1 MRDRLLAAVAARLEA
16 GDPEA
21 ILAEDTR
28 AELDQLLGFLAIP
41 GDLDVHVA
49 YLVGGSHVA
58 RGELLGA
65 EGEQDW
71 LIAAVLLLPVLLS
84 NADALPE
91 EVRLWLEPVREA
103 LVQAGD
109 TPAQAMGRAVTDV
122 VWLLLERLAR
132 RDETDRDG
140 LVAGLAELAV
150 SLLPAGHEARPAALC
165 AQGYALMRAEELAG
179 TDAPEDRVDQIVRV
193 FREAFDGISA
203 SDQHYARCALGLAT
217 VLVMKAERVGDRPL
231 MAEAA
236 RLFRTAADP
245 ESGGDPGL
253 IQSAEEAARRAEAW
267 ARPSGMLGQMWQALD
282 RLDELGRQFDDLRS
296 GLDQE
301 RATRGGAP
309 PELDRARAE
318 LDKAQMAIDKQRQ
331 QLREL
336 LTDAERRYR
345 QSGQVRR
352 PAPDEGG
359 FAEGLVAALQ
369 DQLGTDSR
377 LVDAVTTNPQF
388 FRDLGYL
395 ARSAFQSLDDLTREF
410 MLGPGSGGGP
420 SPMLT
425 LGTPAPP
432 SDRTDLDE
440 IIQLHERA
448 LRELP
453 PGTPGHSQVHVNHL
467 ALSTAQLTDPEA
479 RARELPERLPLLM
492 QAVAEALEQQF
503 TDKSH
508 VQGHAA
514 IGIAMSS
521 PFETMAEAN
530 EAITRSRQKL
540 AAMSPDD
547 PGRRSEQ
554 ISLANALFSRYVIT
568 NEDRTFHEAVDAAR
582 QTITA
587 EQPPDAA
594 LLHLWGMA
602 ALLRDPTDHLLAS
615 ERPSLDAAT
624 VSNPLVT
631 LKIADGDAEDA
642 LTSWEVGRAH
652 MLTSALITRH
662 ELDRL
667 HAAEPRLAGRFVA
680 LRGRLRAD
688 SRSGT
693 QPHEA
698 LTREWNVLLEQIRA
712 RPGFDRFLLPP
723 VVTFAELA
731 PAAAHGPVI
740 AINLDRSRCDALVL
754 RDGTAAV
761 VPLPRLRVDEL
772 VEQAD
777 AFRDAIGTLS
787 STESARLVRSMAG
800 RVVVDTLAWLWDV
813 LAEPVLEVAGPA
825 VHPGGGA
832 PWPRV
837 WWSPSGP
844 LNFLPLH
851 AAGRHDVPGASV
863 LDRVVSSHT
872 PTMRALLHSRA
883 RPVPAGERTALAVAM
898 PETPGHAALPA
909 TTREATAFAAGFTG
923 GGAAPE
929 VLVGPAATGEEVLAA
944 LPRAAFAH
952 FACHASSDPLNAEA
966 SHLLLHDGP
975 LAVTELSRL
984 PLDGAQLAYLS
995 ACATARG
1002 SAALAD
1008 EAVHLASAFQL
1019 AGYAQAIGTLWEV
1032 GDEVAARMAEQVHHE
1047 LARTTD
1053 DTTHRPA
1060 AAHALHAVTRRMRA
1074 ERLDA
1079 PWTWAAHVH
1088 SGA

>member
-28 AELDQLLGFLAIP
+28 ADLDQLLGFLAIP
-41 GDLDVHVA
+41 GDLDVQVA
-49 YLVGGSHVA
+49 YLVGVCHVA

-65 EGEQDW
+65 EGKQDW
-71 LIAAVLLLPVLLS
+71 LTAAILLLPVQLS
-84 NADALPE
+84 NPDALPE
-91 EVRLWLEPVREA
+91 QVRLWLEPVREA
-103 LVQAGD
+103 FVQAGD
-109 TPAQAMGRAVTDV
+109 TPAQVMGRAVTDV
-122 VWLLLERLAR
+122 VWLLVERLGR
-132 RDETDRDG
+132 RGENDRDG

-150 SLLPAGHEARPAALC
+150 SLLPAGHEARPAGLC
-165 AQGYALMRAEELAG
+165 AQGYALMSVEELA
-179 TDAPEDRVDQIVRV
+179 DAPEERVGQLVRV
-193 FREAFDGISA
+193 FREALDVLSA
-203 SDQHYARCALGLAT
+203 GDRHYARCALGLAA
-217 VLVMKAERVGDRPL
+217 VLFVKAERIGDRPL

-245 ESGGDPGL
+245 ESGGHPGL
-253 IQSAEEAARRAEAW
+253 IRSAEEGARHAEAW
-267 ARPSGMLGQMWQALD
+267 APGGMLGQLWQGLD
-282 RLDELGRQFDDLRS
+282 RLDEFGRYLDDVRS

-301 RATRGGAP
+301 RAKRGGAP
-309 PELDRARAE
+309 PELDRAVAE
-318 LDKAQMAIDKQRQ
+318 LDKAQMEITEQRQ
-331 QLREL
+331 QLRVL
-336 LTDAERRYR
+336 LTDLDRKYR
-345 QSGQVRR
+345 QPGQARR
-352 PAPDEGG
+352 STPDDDGG
-359 FAEGLVAALQ
+359 FVDGLVAALQ
-369 DQLGTDSR
+369 DRLGADSR
-377 LVDAVTTNPQF
+377 LADAVTTNPQF
-388 FRDLGYL
+388 LRDLGYL
-395 ARSAFQSLDDLTREF
+395 ARSAFQSLDDMMREF
-410 MLGPGSGGGP
+410 MLGRGSGSGL
-420 SPMLT
+420 SPLLT
-425 LGTPAPP
+425 LQTPTPP
-432 SDRTDLDE
+432 ADRSDLDE
-440 IIQLHERA
+440 IIELHERA

-453 PGTPGHSQVHVNHL
+453 PGTAEHSQVHLGYL
-467 ALSTAQLTDPEA
+467 ALSTEQITDPEA
-479 RARELPERLPLLM
+479 RARELPERLPLFM
-492 QAVAEALEQQF
+492 QAVENALQQRF
-503 TDKSH
+503 TDKGH
-508 VQGHAA
+508 VQGLAA
-514 IGIAMSS
+514 IGTAMSS

-530 EAITRSRQKL
+530 EAITRSRRKL
-540 AAMSPDD
+540 GAMSPDD
-547 PGRRSEQ
+547 PDRRSEQ
-554 ISLANALFSRYVIT
+554 ISLATALFGRYLIT
-568 NEDRTFHEAVDAAR
+568 NEDGTFHEAVDAAR

-594 LLHLWGMA
+594 LLFLWGGA
-602 ALLRDPTDHLLAS
+602 ALLRDPSGHQPAR
-615 ERPSLDAAT
+615 ERPSLEAAT

-631 LKIADGDAEDA
+631 LKIADGDAEAA
-642 LTSWEVGRAH
+642 LTSWEAGRAYL
-652 MLTSALITRH
+652 LTSALITRH

-667 HAAEPRLAGRFVA
+667 QAAEPRLADRFVA

-688 SRSGT
+688 SLFGT

-698 LTREWNVLLEQIRA
+698 LTREWNALLEQIRGL
-712 RPGFDRFLLPP
+712 PGFARFLLPP
-723 VVTFAELA
+723 MVTFAELA

-740 AINLDRSRCDALVL
+740 AVNLDRSRCDALVL
-754 RDGTAAV
+754 REGTAAV

-772 VEQAD
+772 VEQAG
-777 AFRDAIGTLS
+777 AFRDAIATLS
-787 STESARLVRSMAG
+787 SAEPDRMVRGMAG
-800 RVVVDTLAWLWDV
+800 RVVVHTLAWLWDV

-851 AAGRHDVPGASV
+851 AAGRHDVRGASV
-863 LDRVVSSHT
+863 LDRVVSSYT

-909 TTREATAFAAGFTG
+909 TAREATAFAAGFTG
-923 GGAAPE
+923 RGAAPE
-929 VLVGPAATGEEVLAA
+929 VLVGPTATGEAVLAA

-1002 SAALAD
+1002 SATLTD

-1032 GDEVAARMAEQVHHE
+1032 GDEVAAHMAEQVHHE

-1060 AAHALHAVTRRMRA
+1060 AANALHAVTRRMRA
-1074 ERLDA
+1074 ERPDA

>member
-28 AELDQLLGFLAIP
+28 ADLDQLLGFLAIP
-41 GDLDVHVA
+41 GDLDVQVA
-49 YLVGGSHVA
+49 YLVGVCHVA

-65 EGEQDW
+65 EGKQDW
-71 LIAAVLLLPVLLS
+71 LTAAVLLLPVLLS
-84 NADALPE
+84 NPDALPE
-91 EVRLWLEPVREA
+91 GVRLWLEPVREA

-109 TPAQAMGRAVTDV
+109 TPAQVMGRAVTDV
-122 VWLLLERLAR
+122 VWLLVERLGR
-132 RDETDRDG
+132 RGEKDRDG

-150 SLLPAGHEARPAALC
+150 SLLPAGHEARPAGLC
-165 AQGYALMRAEELAG
+165 AQGYALMHAEELAG
-179 TDAPEDRVDQIVRV
+179 MDPPEERVDELITV
-193 FREAFDGISA
+193 FREAFDVVSA
-203 SDQHYARCALGLAT
+203 GGQHYARCAAGLAIA
-217 VLVMKAERVGDRPL
+217 LVVKAERAGDRPL

-245 ESGGDPGL
+245 TSGGDPGL
-253 IQSAEEAARRAEAW
+253 IRSAEEGARRAEAW
-267 ARPSGMLGQMWQALD
+267 APGGMLGQMWQALD
-282 RLDELGRQFDDLRS
+282 RLDELGRNVGDVRS

-301 RATRGGAP
+301 RAKRGGAP
-309 PELDRARAE
+309 PELDRALAE
-318 LDKAQMAIDKQRQ
+318 FDKSQMAIDKQRQ

-336 LTDAERRYR
+336 LTDLERKHR
-345 QSGQVRR
+345 QPGQARR

-359 FAEGLVAALQ
+359 FADGLAAALQ
-369 DQLGTDSR
+369 DRLGTGSR

-388 FRDLGYL
+388 FRDLEYL
-395 ARSAFQSLDDLTREF
+395 ARSAFQSLDDMSREF

-420 SPMLT
+420 SSMLT
-425 LGTPAPP
+425 LETPTPP
-432 SDRTDLDE
+432 ADRSDLNE
-440 IIQLHERA
+440 IIELHERA

-453 PGTPGHSQVHVNHL
+453 PGSPEHSRVQAIHL
-467 ALSTAQLTDPEA
+467 FLSTEQITDPEA

-492 QAVAEALEQQF
+492 QAAANALEQRF
-503 TDKSH
+503 TDKGQ
-508 VQGHAA
+508 VQGHVA
-514 IGIAMSS
+514 IGTAMSS
-521 PFETMAEAN
+521 PFETVAEAN
-530 EAITRSRQKL
+530 EAITRSRLKL
-540 AAMSPDD
+540 AALSPDD

-554 ISLANALFSRYVIT
+554 ISLANALFSRYLIT
-568 NEDRTFHEAVDAAR
+568 NEDGTFHEAVDAAR

-594 LLHLWGMA
+594 LLYLWGAA
-602 ALLRDPTDHLLAS
+602 ALLRDPTGHEPVS
-615 ERPSLDAAT
+615 ERPSLEAAT

-631 LKIADGDAEDA
+631 LKIVDGDAEGA
-642 LTSWEVGRAH
+642 LTSWEAGRAH
-652 MLTSALITRH
+652 LLTSALITRH

-667 HAAEPRLAGRFVA
+667 HAAAPRLADRFVA
-680 LRGRLRAD
+680 LRGSLHAG
-688 SRSGT
+688 SLFVT

-698 LTREWNVLLEQIRA
+698 LTREWNALLEQIRA
-712 RPGFDRFLLPP
+712 LPGFDRFLLPP
-723 VVTFAELA
+723 IVTFAELA

-740 AINLDRSRCDALVL
+740 AVNLDRSRCDALVL

-772 VEQAD
+772 VEQAG
-777 AFRDAIGTLS
+777 AFRDAIATLS
-787 STESARLVRSMAG
+787 SAEPNRLVRGMAG
-800 RVVVDTLAWLWDV
+800 RAVVDTLAWLWDV
-813 LAEPVLEVAGPA
+813 LAEPVLVVAGPV

-863 LDRVVSSHT
+863 LDRVVSSYT

-909 TTREATAFAAGFTG
+909 TAREATAFAAGFTG
-923 GGAAPE
+923 RGAAPE
-929 VLVGPAATGEEVLAA
+929 VLVGPAATAEAVLAA

-1032 GDEVAARMAEQVHHE
+1032 GDEVAAHMAEQVHHQ

-1074 ERLDA
+1074 ERPDA